1 METAKLQ
8 SLEKNIRNI
17 NQLIKS
23 FGVPEKV
30 LEREVKTF
38 GNGSHVILPKEHLNK
53 RVRIIVG

>member
-1 METAKLQ
+1 MDATKIQ
-8 SLEKNIRNI
+8 SLERNIRNI

-30 LEREVKTF
+30 LEREVKSF

-53 RVRIIVG
+53 KVRVIVG